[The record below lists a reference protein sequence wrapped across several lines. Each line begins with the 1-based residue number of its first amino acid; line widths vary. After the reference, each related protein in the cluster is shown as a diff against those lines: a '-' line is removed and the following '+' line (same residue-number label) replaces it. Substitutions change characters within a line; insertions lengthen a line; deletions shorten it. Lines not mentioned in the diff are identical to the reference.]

1 MSNGQNSALSADPTL
16 NRAINYALSNPGKR
30 LRAQLTEAAAYTVA
44 GQPVAAAGEIG
55 DVIELLHTYSL
66 IHDDL
71 PAMDNDDLRRGQP
84 TLHRAFDEATAIL
97 VGDGLQTLAF
107 ERITICTSLSVEQ
120 RLSLVA
126 LLSRAAGFA
135 GMVGGQAMDM
145 AGEQQTLAIEQLR
158 ALHSLKTGAL
168 ITAALEA
175 GGLCAGANSVQMLA
189 LRTFGEA
196 IGLAFQV
203 TDDILDVTQDSATLG
218 KTAGKDID
226 AAKSTYVA
234 CLGLEG
240 AKNEADRLLTAA
252 NSALIHFGED
262 AAQLRT
268 LADKIVKRSR

>member
-1 MSNGQNSALSADPTL
+1 MSAGNDSALSADPTL
-16 NRAINYALSNPGKR
+16 NRAIDYALSNPGKR
-30 LRAQLTEAAAYTVA
+30 LRAQLTEAAAYAVA
-44 GQPVAAAGEIG
+44 GQTVVAAREIG
-55 DVIELLHTYSL
+55 DVVELLHTYSL

-71 PAMDNDDLRRGQP
+71 PAMDNDDLRRGKP

-107 ERITICTSLSVEQ
+107 ERLATCTSLNVEQ

-145 AGEQQTLAIEQLR
+145 AGEQQTLALEQLR
-158 ALHSLKTGAL
+158 ALHLLKTGAL

-175 GGLCAGANSVQMLA
+175 GGVCANANPAQTTA
-189 LRTFGEA
+189 LRAFGEA

-203 TDDILDVTQDSATLG
+203 TDDILDVTQDSVTLG
-218 KTAGKDID
+218 KTAGKDVD

-240 AKNEADRLLTAA
+240 AKNEADRLLVAA
-252 NSALIHFGED
+252 HNALTLFGEH
-262 AAQLRT
+262 AAQLRS
-268 LADKIVKRSR
+268 LADKIVNRSH

>member
-1 MSNGQNSALSADPTL
+1 MSAGNNSALSADPIL
-16 NRAINYALSNPGKR
+16 NRAIDYALSNPGKR
-30 LRAQLTEAAAYTVA
+30 LRAQLTEAAAYAVA
-44 GQPVAAAGEIG
+44 GKTIAAAGEIG
-55 DVIELLHTYSL
+55 DAIELLHTYSL

-71 PAMDNDDLRRGQP
+71 PAMDNDDLRRGKP

-97 VGDGLQTLAF
+97 VGDGLQALAF
-107 ERITICTSLSVEQ
+107 ERIATCAPLSIEQ
-120 RLSLVA
+120 RLALVA

-145 AGEQQTLAIEQLR
+145 AGEQQALGIEQLR
-158 ALHSLKTGAL
+158 ALHALKTGAL

-175 GGLCAGANSVQMLA
+175 GGLCANANAGQTTA
-189 LRTFGEA
+189 LRDFGAA

-240 AKNEADRLLTAA
+240 AKNEADRLRVAA
-252 NSALIHFGED
+252 NNALTLFGEQAD
-262 AAQLRT
+262 QLRR
-268 LADKIVKRSR
+268 LADKIVNRSH